1 MTQRPIALAV
11 ALMLFAGGVVLGQ
24 EQKEFAG
31 YKDMRAYLG
40 ELFEQ
45 KKYAEAAALLE
56 SVLDRYPDKVMA
68 NSYNLAAARVT
79 LGQTGKAV
87 EALEEGLRRGVFYGL
102 WDFTAGFWDPLR
114 GMPRFEAFL
123 AANRAK
129 VDEASGKA
137 VLLTDVVT
145 PEGYDPSRRYPLFIA
160 LHGGGET
167 MADLKPLWTSPRL
180 RSEFIVL
187 YVQSTQVAG
196 MNGFHWQ
203 DAALTRRD
211 VESAYK
217 KVVAQ
222 YPVDTARVLIGGF
235 SSGGYGAMATA
246 FADPFPVRGFVA
258 LCPVVP
264 DAVSDEDIQAAKLR
278 GLRGTLLTTEQD
290 NRVEAQR
297 AFVERLEKLG
307 LKVEFHLAPNIGHW
321 FPEDFAAR
329 LDRAIGLILAAGEAP
344 RR

>member
-1 MTQRPIALAV
+1 MKRERTAIALV
-11 ALMLFAGGVVLGQ
+11 LMIFAGGLLLGQ
-24 EQKEFAG
+24 DQKEFAD
-31 YKDMRAYLG
+31 YRDMRAYVG
-40 ELFEQ
+40 ELFAQ

-68 NSYNLAAARVT
+68 NSFNLAAARVY
-79 LGQTGKAV
+79 LGQADGAV

-102 WDFTAGFWDPLR
+102 WDFTAAFWDPLR
-114 GMPRFEAFL
+114 GTPRFEAFL

-145 PEGYDPSRRYPLFIA
+145 PEGYDPARRYPLFIA

-180 RSEFIVL
+180 RSEFIVV

-211 VESAYK
+211 VGSAYK
-217 KVVAQ
+217 KVVAE

-235 SSGGYGAMATA
+235 SSGGYGAMVTA

-258 LCPVVP
+258 LCPSVP
-264 DAVSDEDIQAAKLR
+264 EDLGDEAILAAKSR
-278 GLRGTLLTTEQD
+278 GLRGTLLTTGLDQ
-290 NRVEAQR
+290 RVEAQR
-297 AFVERLEKLG
+297 ALAGRMATLG
-307 LKVEFHLAPNIGHW
+307 LAVEFHETPNIGHW

-329 LDRAIGLILAAGEAP
+329 LDRAIGLILAAGESP